1 MHRHPFLALAALSLT
16 VLTSCHISHRGMD
29 FSPLTDRFEPA
40 KDDEVVLE
48 GDTTSISTPVATPPD
63 VAFNT
68 PAPAAAPAPVA
79 EPTPIDP
86 FSVASAPTP
95 ALPPTPAPAPAI
107 VPALGSDSYVVKAGD
122 TLGAI
127 ARRSHST
134 VPQLCAANGL
144 QPTSTLKIG
153 QKLRLPAAGST
164 PAATAAAKPAAKPAA
179 KAAAKASG
187 KARVHTVQAGETLY
201 AVARKHNVSPAALMQ
216 ANKLTP
222 QTASK
227 LRIGSTLTIPAK

>member
-1 MHRHPFLALAALSLT
+1 MHRHPLLVLAALSLS

-48 GDTTSISTPVATPPD
+48 GDTTSVSTPVATPPD

-68 PAPAAAPAPVA
+68 PSPAPASAPVP
-79 EPTPIDP
+79 EPTPTEP
-86 FSVASAPTP
+86 FSVVSTPTP
-95 ALPPTPAPAPAI
+95 ALPPTPTPAPAI
-107 VPALGSDSYVVKAGD
+107 VPALSGSYVVKAGD

-144 QPTSTLKIG
+144 KPTTPLKIG

-164 PAATAAAKPAAKPAA
+164 PAATTASKSAAKPTA
-179 KAAAKASG
+179 KAGG
-187 KARVHTVQAGETLY
+187 KARVHTVQTGETLY
-201 AVARKHNVSPAALMQ
+201 AIARKHSVSPAALMQ

-222 QTASK
+222 QTANK

>member
-1 MHRHPFLALAALSLT
+1 
-16 VLTSCHISHRGMD
+16 MD

-48 GDTTSISTPVATPPD
+48 GDTSSVSTPVATPPEI
-63 VAFNT
+63 AFNT
-68 PAPAAAPAPVA
+68 PSPAAAPAPA
-79 EPTPIDP
+79 PIPEPTPTEP
-86 FSVASAPTP
+86 FSAASAPTL

-107 VPALGSDSYVVKAGD
+107 VPAISGSYVVKAGD

-127 ARRSHST
+127 ARRCHSS
-134 VPQLCAANGL
+134 VPQLCTANGL
-144 QPTSTLKIG
+144 KPTTTLQIG

-164 PAATAAAKPAAKPAA
+164 PAAKSSVAKSSAKPAA
-179 KAAAKASG
+179 KAVAKASG
-187 KARVHTVQAGETLY
+187 KSRAHTVQAGETLY
-201 AVARKHNVSPAALMQ
+201 AIARKHHVSPAALMQ

-222 QTASK
+222 QTAGK